1 MLGCNE
7 GDLVKSVSGR
17 VKSNM
22 AASTLALKVSG
33 GRMVGGVAGG
43 RDKNDVLGE
52 FEPALER
59 EGEVVPSIWEPAKSS
74 MLNSSSKLIGFE
86 VAEDGAL
93 CCS

>member
-1 MLGCNE
+1 MA
-7 GDLVKSVSGR
+7 VS
-17 VKSNM
+17 KP
-22 AASTLALKVSG
+22 ALKDSG

-43 RDKNDVLGE
+43 RDKNDVSGE

-59 EGEVVPSIWEPAKSS
+59 EGEVVPSICEPAKSS

-86 VAEDGAL
+86 VAEEGAL